1 METLAIVTLTITS
14 IIGAI
19 GIFIGINPKKLSGWL
34 FGLSGFLCGF
44 IFGFARAGLILGL
57 QIGGLF
63 AFAIMFGGIMVG
75 SQRQHYKDV
84 ATTWISRN
92 EKTNR
97 WPWLVSIIKK
107 LRHHD

>member
-1 METLAIVTLTITS
+1 MDTLAIVTLTITS
-14 IIGAI
+14 IILAI
-19 GIFIGINPKKLSGWL
+19 GIIVGINPRKLSGWL

-44 IFGFARAGLILGL
+44 IFGFVRAGLIAGL
-57 QIGGLF
+57 QLGGLS

-92 EKTNR
+92 EKNNR
-97 WPWLVSIIKK
+97 WPWLVSNIKK
-107 LRHHD
+107 LLHHD